1 MGAHG
6 YDGHLE
12 ILDSG
17 DWLPQ
22 RRHRAYFAFSQ
33 RSLLQAKQVFQV
45 ASCIRSQCHNLQAC
59 LTHPAARRAVKKTCS
74 KRCQREGRWVGKTAA
89 FIREKQL
96 DPEVIQVCDIGLQKS
111 ADFHCLTKREQV
123 LLATLYA
130 FLLQCKKLLA
140 FSWRER
146 EGSVFSYF
154 FIIFQYFSYFLIIFL
169 YFLFFIFFYI
179 CFIFLF
185 VGQCLQILLQ
195 GCLKHLGN
203 DVKPDAAIHHKQSQA
218 CCIMLHCAA
227 SCCMLTL
234 RSKDFPFP
242 PDNGHPG

>member
-59 LTHPAARRAVKKTCS
+59 PTHPAARRAVKKTCS

-154 FIIFQYFSYFLIIFL
+154 FIIFNIFHIFSLYFYIFYFSYFSI
-169 YFLFFIFFYI
+169 YVLFFFLLVNVFKFY
-179 CFIFLF
+179 CR
-185 VGQCLQILLQ
+185 V
-195 GCLKHLGN
+195 
-203 DVKPDAAIHHKQSQA
+203 A
-218 CCIMLHCAA
+218 
-227 SCCMLTL
+227 
-234 RSKDFPFP
+234 
-242 PDNGHPG
+242 

>member
-59 LTHPAARRAVKKTCS
+59 PTHPAARRAVKKTCS

-96 DPEVIQVCDIGLQKS
+96 DPEVIRPRGHSSVWHWIAEVCRFPLPHKTRTS
-111 ADFHCLTKREQV
+111 LTGYAVCVFASMQEAPCFQ
-123 LLATLYA
+123 LA
-130 FLLQCKKLLA
+130 
-140 FSWRER
+140 WER
-146 EGSVFSYF
+146 
-154 FIIFQYFSYFLIIFL
+154 
-169 YFLFFIFFYI
+169 
-179 CFIFLF
+179 
-185 VGQCLQILLQ
+185 
-195 GCLKHLGN
+195 
-203 DVKPDAAIHHKQSQA
+203 
-218 CCIMLHCAA
+218 
-227 SCCMLTL
+227 
-234 RSKDFPFP
+234 R
-242 PDNGHPG
+242 

>member
-146 EGSVFSYF
+146 EGSVFFIFFHYFSIF
-154 FIIFQYFSYFLIIFL
+154 FIFSHYISIFFIFHIFL
-169 YFLFFIFFYI
+169 YMFYFSFCWSMSSNSI
-179 CFIFLF
+179 A
-185 VGQCLQILLQ
+185 GLLEASWKRCQ
-195 GCLKHLGN
+195 TRRRN
-203 DVKPDAAIHHKQSQA
+203 TPQAITS
-218 CCIMLHCAA
+218 MLHHVAL
-227 SCCMLTL
+227 CCVMLHA
-234 RSKDFPFP
+234 
-242 PDNGHPG
+242 HPAF